1 MNWCSCEGFLSSF
14 SSSQPD
20 TLGNIPKQG
29 NEMLGEL
36 STNRFGER
44 KEFDSLLPV
53 QGEMQASKEE
63 SSHLSNSVHDITSR
77 SCEQEVACDDLR
89 SFQLQNDIFAQLS
102 NSERG
107 HSLRSDS
114 GDAFDKFL
122 LGFMDQYILCG
133 K

>member
-53 QGEMQASKEE
+53 QGEMQVWS
-63 SSHLSNSVHDITSR
+63 DITCVGVSLA
-77 SCEQEVACDDLR
+77 QVFK
-89 SFQLQNDIFAQLS
+89 FQ
-102 NSERG
+102 
-107 HSLRSDS
+107 
-114 GDAFDKFL
+114 
-122 LGFMDQYILCG
+122 M
-133 K
+133 